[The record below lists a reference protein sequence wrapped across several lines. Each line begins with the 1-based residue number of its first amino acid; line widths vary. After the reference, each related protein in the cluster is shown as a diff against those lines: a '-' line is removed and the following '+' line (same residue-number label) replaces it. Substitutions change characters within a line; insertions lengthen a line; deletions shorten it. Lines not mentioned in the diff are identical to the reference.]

1 MVEIG
6 RLNPSRSKCFI
17 GKDAAFTCGI
27 PAQYKIKWCYHWLLI
42 KSFSIK
48 IVYSMSKTH
57 KYQISLYGM
66 LLGALALLISL
77 FHFNFYPLATKPP
90 LEVSVAEKVSSI
102 KNGILAGLKGQ
113 EPPVTEKRAIDIDN
127 ILNSATI
134 GLAIVALVLAF
145 IGGIRKEN
153 GWGVGGALFFG
164 GGTLVFHAILFG
176 AGLIFSIIILV
187 AVLCFLFAFFPG

>member
-1 MVEIG
+1 MIMPLEW
-6 RLNPSRSKCFI
+6 RLSHCWNY
-17 GKDAAFTCGI
+17 
-27 PAQYKIKWCYHWLLI
+27 PARADRALARILI
-42 KSFSIK
+42 KHK
-48 IVYSMSKTH
+48 KMVCGMSKTH

-77 FHFNFYPLATKPP
+77 FHFNYPLATKPP

-113 EPPVTEKRAIDIDN
+113 EPPVTEKRTIDIDN

-164 GGTLVFHAILFG
+164 GGTLAFHAILFG

>member
-1 MVEIG
+1 
-6 RLNPSRSKCFI
+6 
-17 GKDAAFTCGI
+17 
-27 PAQYKIKWCYHWLLI
+27 
-42 KSFSIK
+42 
-48 IVYSMSKTH
+48 MSKTH

-113 EPPVTEKRAIDIDN
+113 EPPVTEKRAIDVDN